1 MPSLTLILITLAI
14 PTLIL
19 GTGLPNPSGNISTGL
34 GGDAAIVNNNPAGAK
49 YTATFPG
56 AGANISGTVTAASN
70 ANGTGVLFSKAFL
83 YLQDHRSLITSTS
96 YRSPSVVLVLPKIY
110 RLTWTPID
118 AASSPTLR
126 CVIQPSLRH
135 AKSATGR
142 ASMETSPVFR
152 SLQVTWT
159 CTRLPYRESG
169 RSSGTGAL
177 LYIGQMVRALHVPI
191 GSAAR

>member
-83 YLQDHRSLITSTS
+83 YLQDHRSAHLDPYRRGQFANTPMCDPTKPQTCEVGDRSGKHGNITGLSISTS
-96 YRSPSVVLVLPKIY
+96 YVDLYASTLPGIGAFFGNRSI
-110 RLTWTPID
+110 
-118 AASSPTLR
+118 
-126 CVIQPSLRH
+126 VIH
-135 AKSATGR
+135 
-142 ASMETSPVFR
+142 R
-152 SLQVTWT
+152 SDG
-159 CTRLPYRESG
+159 TRLACANWVSG
-169 RSSGTGAL
+169 
-177 LYIGQMVRALHVPI
+177 
-191 GSAAR
+191 

>member
-1 MPSLTLILITLAI
+1 MLAAETFSNPLRGTLLLNLEYENQVTPLETMPSLTLILITLAI

-83 YLQDHRSLITSTS
+83 YLQDHRSVCLIP
-96 YRSPSVVLVLPKIY
+96 R
-110 RLTWTPID
+110 
-118 AASSPTLR
+118 
-126 CVIQPSLRH
+126 LRH
-135 AKSATGR
+135 HFCSFYPFDTLTVA
-142 ASMETSPVFR
+142 R
-152 SLQVTWT
+152 SRV
-159 CTRLPYRESG
+159 
-169 RSSGTGAL
+169 A
-177 LYIGQMVRALHVPI
+177 H
-191 GSAAR
+191 